1 VLHEALL
8 EPPRTA
14 DVALNLLAG
23 AATKSA
29 MTSLAET
36 SRRAVV
42 IALVGGLAVAASAG
56 CSSSTNSNGTS
67 GGDPTSG
74 PSGSSAQCKTGTEA
88 PYANPAGAP
97 LTLPAGITVDGD
109 VTGDMEGACANAE
122 TVENASDVVFACVGL
137 RNSTAADV
145 DVTFPAGLTF
155 VAKTMSTQN
164 GMTIHSHTLTVPA
177 NGVKHFFYRLA
188 SLNRACDA
196 TAATDV
202 YTIGNVTNDPKL
214 VEVLTLA
221 KNKKI
226 DGDVG
231 AEAVGQMIW
240 DITDGNGVTDQHR
253 MELAAAPD
261 Q

>member
-1 VLHEALL
+1 MKRFSN
-8 EPPRTA
+8 EPQTA
-14 DVALNLLAG
+14 DVALNLRTG
-23 AATKSA
+23 AATKSG
-29 MTSLAET
+29 MTSLVET

-42 IALVGGLAVAASAG
+42 FAVVSGLAAFASAG
-56 CSSSTNSNGTS
+56 CSSSTSNGTS
-67 GGDPTSG
+67 SGDPAASSG
-74 PSGSSAQCKTGTEA
+74 GSAQCKAGTEA
-88 PYANPAGAP
+88 PYANPAGTP
-97 LTLPAGITVDGD
+97 LTLPTGITVEGD
-109 VTGDMEGACANAE
+109 VSGDMDGKCANAD

-137 RNSTAADV
+137 RNSTGAAV

-164 GMTIHSHTLTVPA
+164 GMTIHSHDLTVPA
-177 NGVKHFFYRLA
+177 NQVKYFFYRLA

-196 TAATDV
+196 SAATDL

-221 KNKKI
+221 KSKKI